1 MSTQLQYG
9 SINLKAD
16 NEGTMTKLKNITQK
30 QRSSLGL
37 GTGLQD
43 AVSGRKE
50 TNGMAE
56 RAIQTIRRLALTPL
70 KGVEENAGIL
80 VAQLGI

>member
-1 MSTQLQYG
+1 MSTQLQYD

-16 NEGTMTKLKNITQK
+16 NEGTMTKLKNVIQT

-37 GTGLQD
+37 GAVLQD
-43 AVSGRKE
+43 AVSGQKE

-56 RAIQTIRRLALTPL
+56 RAIQTIRRPFSQEQKKTQ
-70 KGVEENAGIL
+70 ES
-80 VAQLGI
+80 